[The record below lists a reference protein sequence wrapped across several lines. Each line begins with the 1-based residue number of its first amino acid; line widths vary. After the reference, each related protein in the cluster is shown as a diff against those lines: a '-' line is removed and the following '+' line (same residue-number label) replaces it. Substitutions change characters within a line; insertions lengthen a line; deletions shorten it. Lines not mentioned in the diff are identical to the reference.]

1 MRPFHASAQILN
13 QHTAAPL
20 PLLTMVLI
28 DNRGVQGQ
36 RSSTAKVPS
45 LLYVALDINHIET
58 NEVDRLY
65 KLADEVASRLGGL
78 VLYLRRRS

>member
-1 MRPFHASAQILN
+1 
-13 QHTAAPL
+13 
-20 PLLTMVLI
+20 MVLI
-28 DNRGVQGQ
+28 DNREVQGQ
-36 RSSTAKVPS
+36 RSSTSKVPS
-45 LLYVALDINHIET
+45 LLYVALDIDHIET